1 MEMDEFVW
9 AVRKNGI
16 AADRLRRKNERRSN
30 EIHRHF

>member
-16 AADRLRRKNERRSN
+16 AADRLRRKNERRIASA
-30 EIHRHF
+30 